1 MIIID
6 TETTG
11 LKPGIDELLQV
22 SIINEHGDT
31 LLDRYIRP
39 TRCTEW
45 PEAMAIN
52 HITPDM
58 VRDCPTI
65 AEIRDKIQTLI
76 NEADKIMGYNTY
88 FDLAFLSESGIDVPD
103 SDSGKIIDVMID
115 FAEVY
120 GDYREDLGGYKWQK
134 LTTAAAYYGYEWPV
148 NAHNSLG
155 DCLATLYVYQH
166 MQQQHLRPCPFCGKT
181 EFLKTEDVSDG
192 ILMPL
197 VYINCSPPL
206 GGCGATG
213 PICRSIDQAM
223 EAWNRRAEDQPH
235 GATLHKLDVDAKCME
250 TLLDLLMPADS
261 SKCII
266 NMRIDDVQ
274 RAIIQA
280 IKDINKLNKIK
291 RELARMYGVTKEI
304 DEPLHRDDVDK
315 ILDDALGDDQY
326 QRCDRC
332 GTYRP
337 KDQIFDG
344 LCEECRAEDAEAA
357 RQQMIEDQIQQCSR
371 CGTYVDTDSMY
382 AGICAECQAE
392 DEANSKQA
400 GWTKIEEIIKE
411 VLPDE

>member
-76 NEADKIMGYNTY
+76 NEADKIIGYNTY
-88 FDLAFLSESGIDVPD
+88 FDIAFLSESGIDVPD

-166 MQQQHLRPCPFCGKT
+166 MQQQRKLRPCPFCGSKS
-181 EFLKTEDVSDG
+181 VR
-192 ILMPL
+192 L
-197 VYINCSPPL
+197 VDNKALIRCSQ
-206 GGCGATG
+206 CMAE
-213 PICRSIDQAM
+213 ISIMGVCYPDDIIA
-223 EAWNRRAEDQPH
+223 AYNRRAEDQPH
-235 GATLHKLDVDAKCME
+235 GAALHKLDADAKCME

-261 SKCII
+261 KCII
-266 NMRIDDVQ
+266 NMSIDDVQ

-291 RELARMYGVTKEI
+291 RELAGMYGVTEEI

-344 LCEECRAEDAEAA
+344 LCEECRAEDAAAA
-357 RQQMIEDQIQQCSR
+357 RAEDAEDQIQRCSR

-392 DEANSKQA
+392 DEAKSKQA
-400 GWTKIEEIIKE
+400 GWYKIEEIIKE